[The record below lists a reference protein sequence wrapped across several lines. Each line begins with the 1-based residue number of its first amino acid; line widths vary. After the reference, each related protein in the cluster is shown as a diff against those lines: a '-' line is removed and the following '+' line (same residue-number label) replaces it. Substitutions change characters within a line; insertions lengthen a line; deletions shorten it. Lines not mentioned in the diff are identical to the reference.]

1 MSTHCHPP
9 SPGVLYG
16 TLGVPIGIIVIGPF
30 LLPLPCALYKQE
42 KMKIAGNHNQYAL
55 TGGNSNKS
63 LDFACGDNIDK
74 EEPADTFNSS
84 EAL

>member
-1 MSTHCHPP
+1 MAFGALCRSSVACHCTGGRTRPGRRKLTRTFQMSTHCHPP

-42 KMKIAGNHNQYAL
+42 NFSKE
-55 TGGNSNKS
+55 
-63 LDFACGDNIDK
+63 DK
-74 EEPADTFNSS
+74 Q
-84 EAL
+84 